1 MPRKPY
7 LLLVQGYACL
17 IHGFSAFKP
26 QMSNAFVAYFFNL
39 GALTATQ
46 FAVIYLEEKLIL
58 RLIALGEQT

>member
-1 MPRKPY
+1 
-7 LLLVQGYACL
+7 
-17 IHGFSAFKP
+17 
-26 QMSNAFVAYFFNL
+26 MSNAFVAYFFNL